1 MGLVKFQ
8 PLRSSEEREHYIAAM
23 WLMFLRAPG
32 RETAPGE
39 AIDLGEIGHAAEQ
52 PTFQRWCPYSP
63 AERRDRDVSE
73 I

>member
-1 MGLVKFQ
+1 
-8 PLRSSEEREHYIAAM
+8 M
-23 WLMFLRAPG
+23 WIMFLRTPG
-32 RETAPGE
+32 RKTLPGE
-39 AIDLGEIGHAAEQ
+39 PVDLEEIGHAPEQ